1 MRSAR
6 GSIRICCNEPKAI
19 MPSTNSTPSLL
30 NAMLS
35 GPRLSF
41 VDEVTTLAREMWD
54 FSVPEGYED
63 ETGFHFARTI
73 SRPPMEGQN
82 WLGEHI

>member
-1 MRSAR
+1 
-6 GSIRICCNEPKAI
+6 
-19 MPSTNSTPSLL
+19 MPSTNSTPSLVNSL
-30 NAMLS
+30 LS

-41 VDEVTTLAREMWD
+41 VDEVTILAREMWD

-63 ETGFHFARTI
+63 ETGFHFASARTI
-73 SRPPMEGQN
+73 SHPPMEGQN